1 MSHGY
6 VTGVALVGFCACLMG
21 TATGQAVDAAGDD
34 LSSLDIE
41 DLARIKVTSVS
52 RRPEA
57 VSQASAAVA
66 VISREDIR
74 RSGAASLPEAL
85 RLLPGLAVAR
95 VGTRDWA
102 VSSRGFNTQS
112 SNKMLVLIDGRVVYS
127 PIFAGVFWDVQQV
140 PLEDIDRIELIRGPG
155 AALWGANAV
164 NGVINVVTRTADE
177 SQGGIASLTG
187 GTNDQLQGELRYGS
201 SWGSGGAL
209 RVYGMGSTLGA
220 SDLTTGISDVDDWQT
235 GQGGFRLDL
244 ARRADETFTL
254 QGDVYAASGG
264 QRLQL
269 PTPAAP
275 FIQLYGEDLTA
286 EGGNLRGRWSRRIS
300 PRSDLAVQAYVDYA
314 ARTQASY
321 FGRLGVTT
329 FDVDFQHHFPI
340 GDRQDLIWGASYRL
354 ITDETT
360 GAFTAGFEP
369 AERTVNLITA
379 FVQDEIVLLP
389 NRISLSLGS
398 RFEHNDFTG
407 FELQPTGRILWT
419 PRLSTSVWAA
429 VSRAV
434 RTPSRVD
441 SDVRIVAQ
449 VFDAPPVT
457 RVELRGSE
465 ALGIEELIAYEAGY
479 RLVPHERLSLDLTG
493 FYHQYHR
500 LRSFVPG
507 TPESAGGVA
516 VVPYFVTNDA
526 RARVVGGTASATLRV
541 SSRWRMRASYTY
553 LDQEAGLEDNAPA
566 GAIPDASPGLNPAHQ
581 AALWTSLDLP
591 QNLELDV
598 IGRYVSRLDVEPEV
612 DAYLQADVKLES
624 RIGPALRIA
633 LIGRDLFSPRHVE
646 FPPSGFVPARRAIER
661 QVRARAIWAF

>member
-6 VTGVALVGFCACLMG
+6 VTGVALIGFCTCLIG
-21 TATGQAVDAAGDD
+21 TATGQAVDATGDD

-41 DLARIKVTSVS
+41 DLARIKVTSVT

-74 RSGAASLPEAL
+74 RSGAANLPEAL

-140 PLEDIDRIELIRGPG
+140 PLEDIDRVELIRGPG

-164 NGVINVVTRTADE
+164 NGVINVVTRTAAE

-187 GTNDQLQGELRYGS
+187 GTNDQIQGELRYGS
-201 SWGSGGAL
+201 TWSGSAL
-209 RVYGMGSTLGA
+209 RVYGMGSTVGG
-220 SDLTTGISDVDDWQT
+220 SDLASGTPDIDDWQT

-244 ARRADETFTL
+244 TRRADQTFTV
-254 QGDVYAASGG
+254 QGDVYAAGGG

-275 FIQLYGEDLTA
+275 FTQLYTEDLTA

-300 PRSDLAVQAYVDYA
+300 SRSDIAVQAYADYA
-314 ARTQASY
+314 ARTQPSY
-321 FGRLGVTT
+321 FGKLGVTT

-340 GDRQDLIWGASYRL
+340 GDRQDLVWGASYRL
-354 ITDETT
+354 ISDEAT

-379 FVQDEIVLLP
+379 FVQDEIILLS
-389 NRISLSLGS
+389 NRISVSLGS

-419 PRLSTSVWAA
+419 PTLSTSVWAA
-429 VSRAV
+429 ASRAV

-465 ALGIEELIAYEAGY
+465 ALGIEELVAYEAGF
-479 RLVPHERLSLDLTG
+479 RLVPHERLSLDLTA

-507 TPESAGGVA
+507 APESADGVTI
-516 VVPYFVTNDA
+516 VPFFVSNDA

-541 SSRWRMRASYTY
+541 SPWWRMRASYTY
-553 LDQEAGLEDNAPA
+553 LDQEARLEDDAPA
-566 GAIPDASPGLNPAHQ
+566 GAIPDANPGLNPAHQ
-581 AALWTSLDLP
+581 AGLWTSFDLP

-612 DAYLQADVKLES
+612 DGYLQADVQLES
-624 RIGPALRIA
+624 RIGPSLRIA

-646 FPPSGFVPARRAIER
+646 FPQSGFVPARRAIER
-661 QVRARAIWAF
+661 QVRARAVWAF